1 MKAKKKN
8 CNQGNFLYPD
18 LLKQLNPHHSLLQLA
33 KQIPWQHF
41 DDEFTVYYSEKGR
54 PAKPIRLMV
63 GLMILKQ

>member
-54 PAKPIRLMV
+54 PA
-63 GLMILKQ
+63 